1 MHSLTKNGV
10 FMSLKKMMIKD
21 DLHLESGLRL
31 NKYLSDAGVCSRREA
46 DKLIADG
53 LITINGAAAVMGQ
66 RVYKG
71 DKVVYKGKQ
80 LHIQEEL
87 IMLAFNKP
95 EGIECTTDKNNPD
108 NVIDYI
114 HYDKKLFYIGRL
126 DKNSCGLLLL
136 TNDGDLAN
144 KIAKSVNSHEKE
156 YIVKVNKKITDE
168 FIQKMSNGVEIL
180 ETITKKCKVRKI
192 DDDTFDIILTQGLNR
207 QIRRMCK
214 ALSYKVVKL
223 KRIRIMNIMLD
234 DLKEGTYRKVTDDEL
249 KEMMKAVR
257 R

>member
-1 MHSLTKNGV
+1 
-10 FMSLKKMMIKD
+10 
-21 DLHLESGLRL
+21 
-31 NKYLSDAGVCSRREA
+31 
-46 DKLIADG
+46 
-53 LITINGAAAVMGQ
+53 
-66 RVYKG
+66 
-71 DKVVYKGKQ
+71 
-80 LHIQEEL
+80 
-87 IMLAFNKP
+87 
-95 EGIECTTDKNNPD
+95 
-108 NVIDYI
+108 
-114 HYDKKLFYIGRL
+114 
-126 DKNSCGLLLL
+126 
-136 TNDGDLAN
+136 
-144 KIAKSVNSHEKE
+144 
-156 YIVKVNKKITDE
+156 
-168 FIQKMSNGVEIL
+168 MSNGVEIL